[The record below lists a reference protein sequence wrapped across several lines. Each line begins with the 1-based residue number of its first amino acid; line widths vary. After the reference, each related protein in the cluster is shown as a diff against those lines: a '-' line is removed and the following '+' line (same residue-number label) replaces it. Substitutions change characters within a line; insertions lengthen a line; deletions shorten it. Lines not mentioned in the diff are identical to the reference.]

1 MDTPTHLLLYSGPA
15 VHSEEIWDEA
25 EHGEAEEKQ
34 FVGAGEAQEEQSGVS
49 GGDIQQKPM
58 QHFMLVSIVDVIT
71 ESAAISEKI
80 IGQDVDGEVDREV
93 DRGMW

>member
-1 MDTPTHLLLYSGPA
+1 M
-15 VHSEEIWDEA
+15 
-25 EHGEAEEKQ
+25 
-34 FVGAGEAQEEQSGVS
+34 S

-93 DRGMW
+93 DRGM